1 MRHIPCLQEAIFI
14 TSSISDPAH
23 DTALLLRYAQRR
35 FLPHRQDL
43 QSFWRPSES
52 DYIRAYSDAMSLL
65 QQEVVPI
72 REIIYDTGL
81 DGIKELKDHLADKY
95 GKDNNMK
102 VNAKASNFI
111 NWLILKL
118 PLKNELKHYR
128 LIY

>member
-1 MRHIPCLQEAIFI
+1 MRIIPI
-14 TSSISDPAH
+14 T
-23 DTALLLRYAQRR
+23 
-35 FLPHRQDL
+35 
-43 QSFWRPSES
+43 
-52 DYIRAYSDAMSLL
+52 
-65 QQEVVPI
+65 VPI
-72 REIIYDTGL
+72 QETIYDTGL